1 MLESK
6 LLTAKGRKLICQMSG
21 YIIRK
26 NGRVY
31 TVQYI
36 YMYCWH
42 SVFIFLKVEKSCDC
56 LDFFSFLYRTK
67 ATDWKAKIV
76 LCGIK
81 KNAGKTPRC
90 MANTALSQTPK
101 THSAHFTIFS
111 YPKHEYLT
119 SLCSLYWVGSVCRHS
134 PYAQPN
140 NPACFDIRILGQCN
154 LQASGRQPD
163 ISDHSECPGPS
174 VVIGSKNKKRPTYR
188 DVGVDVVRGEELGA

>member
-1 MLESK
+1 MREKLRAGQHCAES
-6 LLTAKGRKLICQMSG
+6 
-21 YIIRK
+21 
-26 NGRVY
+26 
-31 TVQYI
+31 
-36 YMYCWH
+36 
-42 SVFIFLKVEKSCDC
+42 D
-56 LDFFSFLYRTK
+56 
-67 ATDWKAKIV
+67 
-76 LCGIK
+76 
-81 KNAGKTPRC
+81 P
-90 MANTALSQTPK
+90 PK

-140 NPACFDIRILGQCN
+140 NPACFDIRIMGQCN